1 MTIFRTLTAWQHV
14 VKANGANTKLVTRTK
29 SENYYQAIRDGHIIG
44 FFNDSTVPAGKSSG
58 EFDVRVFD
66 AASSPRMVHDAR
78 YLVVI
83 DTMWSDTAR
92 KRSDAWFAIN
102 PDNHSGKR
110 LYKITN
116 SVFPSVWVTNAC
128 PQRTTHA
135 TRHGVAC
142 PKWLRA
148 NLTMLSPRERSLP
161 LLVCGV
167 VARAAYEACG
177 YTHDGPVVFMMH
189 PAART
194 WSKKSL
200 AAITRR
206 IATLSR

>member
-1 MTIFRTLTAWQHV
+1 MTTFRTLTAWQRV

-66 AASSPRMVHDAR
+66 AASSPR
-78 YLVVI
+78 
-83 DTMWSDTAR
+83 
-92 KRSDAWFAIN
+92 
-102 PDNHSGKR
+102 
-110 LYKITN
+110 
-116 SVFPSVWVTNAC
+116 
-128 PQRTTHA
+128 
-135 TRHGVAC
+135 
-142 PKWLRA
+142 
-148 NLTMLSPRERSLP
+148 ERSLP

-177 YTHDGPVVFMMH
+177 YTHDGPVVFMLH